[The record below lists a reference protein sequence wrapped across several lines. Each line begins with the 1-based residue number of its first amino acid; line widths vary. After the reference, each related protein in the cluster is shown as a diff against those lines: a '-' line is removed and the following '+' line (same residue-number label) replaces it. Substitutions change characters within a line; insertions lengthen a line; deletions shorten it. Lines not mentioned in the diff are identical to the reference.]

1 MPAYMSKDEF
11 IKSVDEKLDD
21 MKVSQRLKN
30 AMKQLQKALAEE
42 PEEEARWGAFLY
54 MHFALVYHESPDP

>member
-11 IKSVDEKLDD
+11 IKNVDEKLDHV
-21 MKVSQRLKN
+21 KVSQRLKN

-42 PEEEARWGAFLY
+42 PEEEARWGGFLY
-54 MHFALVYHESPDP
+54 AHFAYFYHESPDP